1 MSNLTD
7 IANLELVFDSRLKA
21 KFLSWLGWRNANI
34 AEALGENENT
44 IASWKARDKW
54 DKAMGDNRVEQALQI
69 RLMTLVM
76 KEKKN
81 SGDYKELSELFKN
94 YKEFVRLERYRD
106 GGNEADLNP
115 KVSERGKAKKRKANT
130 FDDEAV
136 EKLVLAFEESLF
148 DYQRTWYQAGDERTR
163 VILKSRQIGATWYF
177 AREALV
183 DAVTTGRN
191 QIFYPPVKHKPIF
204 LKNTSSSSPTL
215 PVAWSCQA
223 TRSCCQM
230 GQVSTSLA
238 RTPALHRVIMAILF

>member
-115 KVSERGKAKKRKANT
+115 KVSERGKAKNAKPILLMTKRWKNWC
-130 FDDEAV
+130 
-136 EKLVLAFEESLF
+136 LP
-148 DYQRTWYQAGDERTR
+148 
-163 VILKSRQIGATWYF
+163 LKSRYLIIN
-177 AREALV
+177 AL
-183 DAVTTGRN
+183 G
-191 QIFYPPVKHKPIF
+191 IK
-204 LKNTSSSSPTL
+204 
-215 PVAWSCQA
+215 QA
-223 TRSCCQM
+223 M
-230 GQVSTSLA
+230 NELV
-238 RTPALHRVIMAILF
+238 